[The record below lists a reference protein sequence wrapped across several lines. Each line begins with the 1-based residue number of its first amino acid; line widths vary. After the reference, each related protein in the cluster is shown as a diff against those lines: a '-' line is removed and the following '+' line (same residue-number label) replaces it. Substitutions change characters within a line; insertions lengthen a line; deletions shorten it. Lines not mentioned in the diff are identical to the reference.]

1 MDKRSDKTIKTITRK
16 ARVARTSFDKNG
28 RKISKHARNF
38 LGGRLDNLR
47 MVRRGVIIW
56 LTAVAV
62 LTSFALIQI
71 LFAWQS
77 HQVMA
82 PADGGVYAEGVVDK
96 ISTLNPIF
104 ATTKNEI
111 AGSSLMYSGMF
122 SYDRD
127 NKLAGNLV
135 STWST
140 KDGKTWDFKLRE
152 NAFWSDGQKISADDI
167 VFTMNLIK
175 NSAVGSPLY
184 GIFAKDSVSKIN
196 DHEIK
201 IELPTA
207 YMSLPYTLTFGIL
220 PQHSL
225 KDISPASVR
234 NVMNTDFSQNIVS
247 GPFKYSSRENL
258 ANGQT
263 IWKFSPN
270 EKFSQNARISSLTIR
285 TYESQN
291 KLIDGLNSG
300 EINAASA
307 VRMSDAANLKADRKL
322 TQETLNDGVF
332 VIFNTNSSAV
342 SDQSVREALR
352 LGADR
357 ETLRKSATTGELTSV
372 DPLDSPIANGV
383 YDSVDALKQPD
394 FNLKA
399 AEEKLDNA
407 GWKIN
412 EKSRFR
418 EKDGKKL
425 TINLVTIQDTDYA
438 RVAKELVSEWK
449 KLGVDAQL
457 TESDQSSAN
466 DSYLTP
472 RNYDVLVYDLHLG
485 ADPDEF
491 AYWSSTEATEKGL
504 NFANYSNK
512 RADLALNSGR
522 QQFDETAR
530 KARYVDFV
538 KRWQQDVPA
547 IALYQPKYYYI
558 TTGSA
563 NSVNNLPLVDSTARF
578 RDVSEWTV
586 NSQSVNTTP

>member
-38 LGGRLDNLR
+38 LGERLDNLR

-307 VRMSDAANLKADRKL
+307 VRMSDAAKLKADRKL

>member
-77 HQVMA
+77 HQMMA

-512 RADLALNSGR
+512 RADLALNGGR

-538 KRWQQDVPA
+538 KRWQQDIPA

-563 NSVNNLPLVDSTARF
+563 NSVNNSPLVDSTARF

>member
-77 HQVMA
+77 HQMMA

-196 DHEIK
+196 DHKIK

-225 KDISPASVR
+225 QDISPASVR

-512 RADLALNSGR
+512 RADLALNGGR

-563 NSVNNLPLVDSTARF
+563 NSVNNSPLVDSTARF

>member
-512 RADLALNSGR
+512 RADLALNGGR

>member
-38 LGGRLDNLR
+38 LGERLDNLR

-512 RADLALNSGR
+512 RADLALNGGR

>member
-220 PQHSL
+220 PQRSL

-270 EKFSQNARISSLTIR
+270 EKSSQNARISSLTIR

-457 TESDQSSAN
+457 TEADQSSAN

-512 RADLALNSGR
+512 RADLALNGGR

>member
-16 ARVARTSFDKNG
+16 ARVARTSFDKSG

-38 LGGRLDNLR
+38 LGERLDNLR

-111 AGSSLMYSGMF
+111 AGGSLMYSGMF

-184 GIFAKDSVSKIN
+184 RIFAKDSVSKIN

-220 PQHSL
+220 PQRSL
-225 KDISPASVR
+225 KDISPTSVR

-457 TESDQSSAN
+457 TESDQSSVN

-472 RNYDVLVYDLHLG
+472 RNYNVLVYDLHLG

-563 NSVNNLPLVDSTARF
+563 NSVNNSPLVDSTARF

>member
-77 HQVMA
+77 HQMMA

-196 DHEIK
+196 DHKIK

-225 KDISPASVR
+225 QDISPASVR

-258 ANGQT
+258 ANGHT

-472 RNYDVLVYDLHLG
+472 RNYNVLVYDLHLG

-512 RADLALNSGR
+512 RADLALNGGR

-563 NSVNNLPLVDSTARF
+563 NSVNNSPLVDSTARF